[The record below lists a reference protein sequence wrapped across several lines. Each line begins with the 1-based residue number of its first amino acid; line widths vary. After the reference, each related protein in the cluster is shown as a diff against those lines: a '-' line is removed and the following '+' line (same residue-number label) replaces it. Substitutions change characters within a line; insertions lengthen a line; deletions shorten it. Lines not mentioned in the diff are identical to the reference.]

1 MIGVGG
7 RPFTW
12 QHGRWFG
19 VSLMCSIW
27 KQNQTIVQQRK
38 VRFRQLKLR
47 IVNNLVLFLPLIT
60 LDGIT
65 SIR

>member
-47 IVNNLVLFLPLIT
+47 ILNNLVSFLPLNG
-60 LDGIT
+60 LDGFT